1 MTGVSDD
8 ELYRQYETVNLYRR
22 GPGAKVELNRPER
35 MNAWSR
41 QFSADLRDAITEVTE
56 NPEVRAIL
64 ITGAGRAFS
73 SGADLK
79 EAAEDAGGGPV
90 DVYKILTE
98 RYHPLITGIR
108 RMPKPVIAGVNGPA
122 AGIGLSLALACD
134 LVVAAESAYFS
145 LAFVNI
151 GLVPDGGSSL
161 FVPSRVGFARA
172 AELAMLGERL
182 DARTALGW
190 GLINRVWP
198 DEEYQAQAQALL
210 DRMAARRHQVL
221 RRDQAPAQQVAVR
234 AHGRPARV
242 RGGHPEGDGRL
253 RRLRRGTGGLR
264 REAAAPVQRGLRP
277 PGPSAIL
284 DTPQLERVYRAEA
297 PRITA
302 ALAARIGD
310 VGLAADA
317 VQDAFVE
324 ALEHW
329 RDAPPPN
336 PGGWLATTARRK
348 AIDRL
353 RRDRAGQ
360 EKLALLAATATEAFP
375 ETEAADDELL
385 GMVFACCHPALPRE
399 SQIALTLRAVCGL
412 TTAEIA
418 AAFLAAEPAMTQR
431 LLRARKALRAAGA
444 DMRLPD
450 PDQLADRLAEVLAV
464 VYLVFNEGYLA
475 SAGRQPARRDLAA
488 QAVALTRLLHRLMP
502 REPEVLGLLALL
514 LLHESRAATRFD
526 GWGRL
531 VRLADQDRTRWN
543 RALIAEATGL
553 LDRALTQRASG
564 PYQVQAAIAALHAEA
579 PDYEHTDWRQIRILY
594 DRLQELT
601 PSPVVLLNRAVATRY
616 VVGPEAAL
624 AEITPLAAD
633 LDGYRLFHA
642 LRAGLLTGL
651 GRDDE
656 AREASER
663 ALALAGN
670 PAERELLARRLSF

>member
-1 MTGVSDD
+1 MD
-8 ELYRQYETVNLYRR
+8 
-22 GPGAKVELNRPER
+22 
-35 MNAWSR
+35 
-41 QFSADLRDAITEVTE
+41 
-56 NPEVRAIL
+56 
-64 ITGAGRAFS
+64 
-73 SGADLK
+73 
-79 EAAEDAGGGPV
+79 
-90 DVYKILTE
+90 
-98 RYHPLITGIR
+98 
-108 RMPKPVIAGVNGPA
+108 
-122 AGIGLSLALACD
+122 
-134 LVVAAESAYFS
+134 
-145 LAFVNI
+145 
-151 GLVPDGGSSL
+151 
-161 FVPSRVGFARA
+161 
-172 AELAMLGERL
+172 
-182 DARTALGW
+182 TA
-190 GLINRVWP
+190 
-198 DEEYQAQAQALL
+198 
-210 DRMAARRHQVL
+210 
-221 RRDQAPAQQVAVR
+221 
-234 AHGRPARV
+234 
-242 RGGHPEGDGRL
+242 
-253 RRLRRGTGGLR
+253 
-264 REAAAPVQRGLRP
+264 
-277 PGPSAIL
+277 
-284 DTPQLERVYRAEA
+284 QLERVYRAEA

-329 RDAPPPN
+329 QDAPPPN

-353 RRDRAGQ
+353 RRARAGQ
-360 EKLALLAATATEAFP
+360 EKLALLAATATAPIPGTCP

-385 GMVFACCHPALPRE
+385 GMIFACCHPALPRE

-418 AAFLAAEPAMTQR
+418 TAFLAAEPAMTQR
-431 LLRARKALRAAGA
+431 LLRARKTLRAADA
-444 DMRLPD
+444 DMRVPD

-488 QAVALTRLLHRLMP
+488 QAVSLTRLLHQLMP

-531 VRLADQDRTRWN
+531 VRLADQDRSRWN
-543 RALIAEATGL
+543 RELIAEATGL
-553 LDRALTQRASG
+553 LDRALARRDPG
-564 PYQVQAAIAALHAEA
+564 PYQVQAAIAALHAQA
-579 PDYEHTDWRQIRILY
+579 PEYEHTDWPQIRLLY
-594 DRLQELT
+594 DRLQAMT

-624 AEITPLAAD
+624 AEITPLAAE

>member
-1 MTGVSDD
+1 
-8 ELYRQYETVNLYRR
+8 
-22 GPGAKVELNRPER
+22 
-35 MNAWSR
+35 
-41 QFSADLRDAITEVTE
+41 
-56 NPEVRAIL
+56 
-64 ITGAGRAFS
+64 
-73 SGADLK
+73 
-79 EAAEDAGGGPV
+79 
-90 DVYKILTE
+90 
-98 RYHPLITGIR
+98 
-108 RMPKPVIAGVNGPA
+108 
-122 AGIGLSLALACD
+122 
-134 LVVAAESAYFS
+134 
-145 LAFVNI
+145 
-151 GLVPDGGSSL
+151 
-161 FVPSRVGFARA
+161 
-172 AELAMLGERL
+172 
-182 DARTALGW
+182 
-190 GLINRVWP
+190 
-198 DEEYQAQAQALL
+198 
-210 DRMAARRHQVL
+210 
-221 RRDQAPAQQVAVR
+221 
-234 AHGRPARV
+234 
-242 RGGHPEGDGRL
+242 
-253 RRLRRGTGGLR
+253 
-264 REAAAPVQRGLRP
+264 
-277 PGPSAIL
+277 L
-284 DTPQLERVYRAEA
+284 DTGQLERVYRAEA

-310 VGLAADA
+310 PGLAADA

-329 RDAPPPN
+329 PDGGVPPN

-353 RRDRAGQ
+353 RRARAGQ
-360 EKLALLAATATEAFP
+360 QKLAVLAAT
-375 ETEAADDELL
+375 ETTCAAGTCEDGPGTGDDQADDELL
-385 GMVFACCHPALPRE
+385 GMIFACCHPALPRE

-418 AAFLAAEPAMTQR
+418 TAFLVGEAAMTQR
-431 LLRARKALRAAGA
+431 LLRARKALRATGKDGVHA
-444 DMRLPD
+444 DLRVPD

-488 QAVALTRLLHRLMP
+488 QAVSLTRLLHRLMP

-543 RALIAEATGL
+543 RDLIAEATGL
-553 LDRALTQRASG
+553 LARALTQRASG

-579 PDYEHTDWRQIRILY
+579 PDYTRTDWRQIRMLY

-616 VVGPEAAL
+616 VLGPEAAL
-624 AEITPLAAD
+624 AEITPLAAE

-642 LRAGLLTGL
+642 LRAGLLAGL

-656 AREASER
+656 ARAASER